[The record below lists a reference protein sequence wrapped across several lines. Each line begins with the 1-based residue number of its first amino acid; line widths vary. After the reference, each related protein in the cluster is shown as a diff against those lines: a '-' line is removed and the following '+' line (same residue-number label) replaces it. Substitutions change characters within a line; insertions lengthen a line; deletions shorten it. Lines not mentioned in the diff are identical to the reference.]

1 MTTTKSPFCRIMRW
15 VVLAVLFIT
24 AGLCVVCVNPGS
36 LFAQERFN
44 PSQPDFY
51 TRPKV
56 SPYVNMLNPLLGPTF
71 MRYNF
76 VKQEQDTRAG
86 ITSDR
91 ATLQEQ
97 QLQLERQ
104 QREIEQDRQSRDR
117 QARSGQAGGA
127 GGAGKDGPQDPRV
140 GGPVRRSAHGGYS
153 ASRLKGHSYNTRS
166 TGHPVRYNDTRV
178 ISRVPRAG
186 SR

>member
-1 MTTTKSPFCRIMRW
+1 MPYLRQSKKS
-15 VVLAVLFIT
+15 
-24 AGLCVVCVNPGS
+24 VCVTSMLLLVVATFLCGNVAELSAQDRYNP
-36 LFAQERFN
+36 N
-44 PSQPDFY
+44 QPDFY

-56 SPYVNMLNPLLGPTF
+56 SPYVNMLNPLLGPNF

-91 ATLQEQ
+91 AALQEQ
-97 QLQLERQ
+97 QYQLEQ
-104 QREIEQDRQSRDR
+104 QQKEIEQERNSRDR
-117 QARSGQAGGA
+117 QTRMGQAGGGK
-127 GGAGKDGPQDPRV
+127 GGLQDPRV

-166 TGHPVRYNDTRV
+166 TGHPVRFNDKQV
-178 ISRVPRAG
+178 IGRVPRAG
-186 SR
+186 TR

>member
-1 MTTTKSPFCRIMRW
+1 MRMTKSATSRFVRLMLL
-15 VVLAVLFIT
+15 VA
-24 AGLCVVCVNPGS
+24 AGVCGGES
-36 LFAQERFN
+36 LFAQDRYN
-44 PSQPDFY
+44 PNQPDFY

-56 SPYVNMLNPLLGPTF
+56 SPYVNMLNPLLGPSF

-91 ATLQEQ
+91 AALQEQ

-117 QARSGQAGGA
+117 QARPGQA
-127 GGAGKDGPQDPRV
+127 GAGKDGPQDPRV

-153 ASRLKGHSYNTRS
+153 ASRLQGHSYNTRS

-186 SR
+186 TR

>member
-1 MTTTKSPFCRIMRW
+1 MTTTKSATCRVCRVMRW
-15 VVLAVLFIT
+15 AVLAVIFAT
-24 AGLCVVCVNPGS
+24 GLCVDAGLLS
-36 LFAQERFN
+36 AQERYN

-51 TRPKV
+51 TRTKV

-76 VKQEQDTRAG
+76 VKQEQDTRTG

-91 ATLQEQ
+91 AALQEQ

-104 QREIEQDRQSRDR
+104 QREIDEDRQSRDR
-117 QARSGQAGGA
+117 QARSGQKGGSA
-127 GGAGKDGPQDPRV
+127 KDRPLDPRV

-166 TGHPVRYNDTRV
+166 TGHPVRFNDTQV
-178 ISRVPRAG
+178 IGRVPRAG

>member
-1 MTTTKSPFCRIMRW
+1 MSVNPTHRIQRKLGFTVA
-15 VVLAVLFIT
+15 VVLLAVCCGDV
-24 AGLCVVCVNPGS
+24 AEVSSQDRYNP
-36 LFAQERFN
+36 N
-44 PSQPDFY
+44 QPDFY

-56 SPYVNMLNPLLGPTF
+56 SPYVNMLNPLLGPDF

-76 VKQEQDTRAG
+76 VKQEQETRAG

-91 ATLQEQ
+91 AALQEQ
-97 QLQLERQ
+97 QYQLEKQ
-104 QREIEQDRQSRDR
+104 QKEIELERKSRDK
-117 QARSGQAGGA
+117 QAGSGR
-127 GGAGKDGPQDPRV
+127 GGRGKEGPQDPRV

-166 TGHPVRYNDTRV
+166 TGHPVRFNDKQV
-178 ISRVPRAG
+178 IGRVPRAG

>member
-1 MTTTKSPFCRIMRW
+1 MPELRQSKKS
-15 VVLAVLFIT
+15 
-24 AGLCVVCVNPGS
+24 VCVTAMVLLVAATFLCGNVAELSAQDRYNP
-36 LFAQERFN
+36 N
-44 PSQPDFY
+44 QPDFY

-56 SPYVNMLNPLLGPTF
+56 SPYVNMLNPLLGPDF

-91 ATLQEQ
+91 AALQEQ
-97 QLQLERQ
+97 QYQLERQ
-104 QREIEQDRQSRDR
+104 QKEIEQERNSRER
-117 QARSGQAGGA
+117 QARMGRAGG
-127 GGAGKDGPQDPRV
+127 GKAGPQDPRV

-166 TGHPVRYNDTRV
+166 TGHPVRYNDTQV
-178 ISRVPRAG
+178 IGRVPRAG
-186 SR
+186 TR

>member
-1 MTTTKSPFCRIMRW
+1 MTITKLATYRIMRW
-15 VVLAVLFIT
+15 EALAVLLA
-24 AGLCVVCVNPGS
+24 AGLCVDAGP
-36 LFAQERFN
+36 LFAQESYN

-56 SPYVNMLNPLLGPTF
+56 SPYVNMLNPMLGPTF

-91 ATLQEQ
+91 AALQEQ

-117 QARSGQAGGA
+117 QARSGQAGGSA
-127 GGAGKDGPQDPRV
+127 KDGPQDPRV

-153 ASRLKGHSYNTRS
+153 ASRLKGHSFNTRS
-166 TGHPVRYNDTRV
+166 TGHPIRYNDTRV
-178 ISRVPRAG
+178 IGRVPRAG
-186 SR
+186 TR

>member
-1 MTTTKSPFCRIMRW
+1 MTVTKTATCRIMQW
-15 VVLAVLFIT
+15 AVLAVLFVA
-24 AGLCVVCVNPGS
+24 AGLCVDAGL
-36 LFAQERFN
+36 LFAQERYN

-76 VKQEQDTRAG
+76 VKQEQDTRTG

-91 ATLQEQ
+91 ATLQDQ

-117 QARSGQAGGA
+117 QARSGQAGGSA
-127 GGAGKDGPQDPRV
+127 KDGPQDPRV

-153 ASRLKGHSYNTRS
+153 ASRLQGHSFNTRS
-166 TGHPVRYNDTRV
+166 TGHPIRYNDTRV
-178 ISRVPRAG
+178 IGRVPRAG
-186 SR
+186 TR